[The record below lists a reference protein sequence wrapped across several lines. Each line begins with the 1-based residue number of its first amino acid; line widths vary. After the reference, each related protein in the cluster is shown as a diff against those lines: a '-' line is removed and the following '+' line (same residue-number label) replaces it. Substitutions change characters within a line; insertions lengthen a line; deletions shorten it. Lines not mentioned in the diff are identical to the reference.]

1 MEETI
6 KRSVHLSPSSVM
18 KTRRSPGTH
27 IVPGVRQDGTV
38 LQQDFEVTYFHIRS
52 NDRSDVVFFTVSPF
66 VSSHSGTVWYTL
78 SSGRFL
84 TRWHHFPES
93 PRKRSHAF
101 FSFPNLQRIIQ
112 LSRSSPRHRVETGGA
127 GPVGPSISTT
137 NEPSLFPKAWT

>member
-6 KRSVHLSPSSVM
+6 NRSVHLSPSSVM

-66 VSSHSGTVWYTL
+66 VSSRSGTVWYTL

-101 FSFPNLQRIIQ
+101 FLISKPSENNSTLKVVAAT
-112 LSRSSPRHRVETGGA
+112 PGGA
-127 GPVGPSISTT
+127 DPVGPSISTT